1 MLFFASCLGR
11 TKKSQH
17 VDERSRILNQEQCV
31 NKKVHGLVMTLS
43 NQKTAQHLKIQQ
55 FFDTICN
62 DPNNT
67 QIYQRLA
74 EHYPQMIVEAYNQLD
89 ANHTELKAYLALLI
103 LLSPQQSV
111 RNLEAIKVSLIAFSE
126 LAHDD
131 AIYNKNLQTI
141 LDCFKTGNFGYTY
154 LCGLLNQIS
163 RIKVKDRH
171 LFVHSAPTLTDLA
184 IEVEALLN
192 TITTALQYNLKPSP
206 KNAAA

>member
-55 FFDTICN
+55 LLDTICN

-67 QIYQRLA
+67 QIYQRLT

-103 LLSPQQSV
+103 LLSPQHGV
-111 RNLEAIKVSLIAFSE
+111 RNLEAIKVSLIAISE

-141 LDCFKTGNFGYTY
+141 LDCFSSGSFGDIF
-154 LCGLLNQIS
+154 LCRLFNQIIT
-163 RIKVKDRH
+163 IKNEH
-171 LFVHSAPTLTDLA
+171 TFLCSAPTLTDLA
-184 IEVEALLN
+184 INVEALLN
-192 TITTALQYNLKPSP
+192 TIKVGAQNNHKPSP
-206 KNAAA
+206 KSAAA

>member
-67 QIYQRLA
+67 QIYHCLSVK
-74 EHYPQMIVEAYNQLD
+74 YPLILVAAYNQLD

-141 LDCFKTGNFGYTY
+141 LDC
-154 LCGLLNQIS
+154 
-163 RIKVKDRH
+163 
-171 LFVHSAPTLTDLA
+171 LA
-184 IEVEALLN
+184 QEIGRAHV
-192 TITTALQYNLKPSP
+192 
-206 KNAAA
+206 

>member
-55 FFDTICN
+55 LLDTICN

-67 QIYQRLA
+67 QIYQRLT

-103 LLSPQQSV
+103 LLSPQHGV
-111 RNLEAIKVSLIAFSE
+111 RNLEAIKVSLIAISE

-154 LCGLLNQIS
+154 LCELFNQINT
-163 RIKVKDRH
+163 IKNEH
-171 LFVHSAPTLTDLA
+171 LFLRSAPSLTDLA
-184 IEVEALLN
+184 IEVETLLN
-192 TITTALQYNLKPSP
+192 TITTTLQNNHKPSP
-206 KNAAA
+206 KSAAA

>member
-55 FFDTICN
+55 LLDTICN

-74 EHYPQMIVEAYNQLD
+74 EHYPQMLVEAYNQLD

-103 LLSPQQSV
+103 LLSPQHGV

-141 LDCFKTGNFGYTY
+141 LDCFSSGSFGDIF
-154 LCGLLNQIS
+154 LCRLFNQIIT
-163 RIKVKDRH
+163 IKNEH
-171 LFVHSAPTLTDLA
+171 TFLCSAPTLTDLA
-184 IEVEALLN
+184 INVEALLN
-192 TITTALQYNLKPSP
+192 TIKVGAQNNHKPSP
-206 KNAAA
+206 KSAAA

>member
-67 QIYQRLA
+67 QIYHCLSVK
-74 EHYPQMIVEAYNQLD
+74 YPLILVAAYNQLD

-103 LLSPQQSV
+103 LLSPQHGV

-154 LCGLLNQIS
+154 LCELFNQIIT
-163 RIKVKDRH
+163 IKNEH
-171 LFVHSAPTLTDLA
+171 TFLCSAPTLTDLA
-184 IEVEALLN
+184 INVEALLN
-192 TITTALQYNLKPSP
+192 TIKVGAQNNHKPSP
-206 KNAAA
+206 KSAAA